1 MVKDFAENFS
11 NSKLNL
17 PVKFYKKWLIKIILF
32 KKNEFD
38 RDFSL
43 FWPHFAF
50 AKTYKALGL
59 EFSGNA

>member
-1 MVKDFAENFS
+1 MVKDFAESFS

-17 PVKFYKKWLIKIILF
+17 PVKFYKK
-32 KKNEFD
+32 FD
-38 RDFSL
+38 RDFSI

-59 EFSGNA
+59 KFSGNV